1 MHFRQIKF
9 IRRPWC
15 LLLCSMC
22 AGLLFAAD
30 DPAVIGARDIFRQGL
45 TAYKQQN
52 YKLAL
57 KLLRTMQEQY
67 PASPYTVRGLEYTA
81 QCENQLGDPYAAF
94 EAYQKIWDDHKDF
107 AKLPSITRNQMMI
120 GNYYLNVK
128 QYKEAIEIYRKILDN
143 APHSDVAAA
152 AQYSLAQAHIGDDDY
167 EPAKS
172 ELEKLMKNYPTSQL
186 VDDAAFQVGYI
197 EYLQSADAA
206 YDQQPTANAI
216 AAFRRFVSNFPSSP
230 KVAEAQRYIREL
242 RGRRADSLLKQ
253 ADFYENIR
261 ATKSAEIVY
270 REVIEQYPDTSY
282 ADQARRQ
289 LNTLSGTPPSAADAA
304 RDSSQAQA
312 LRSNAGAART
322 LDTPT
327 PSASASATKPAAAA
341 AVQRQASAERI
352 AQLQQDPQTRAQLR
366 DQMKSA
372 YVNELK
378 DTRATR
384 AAWQKNRL
392 TMLERSR
399 QKADALLSTAQPGSA
414 PTAPD
419 ATPPAAAPA
428 ARAASRTAAV
438 ADALAPPRTA
448 AAAAPAAAR
457 AAHTAAAAGAAA
469 PRTAASA
476 APAMRTAAAAAPRTA
491 PKPLTGLSLSD
502 VVPGAEAE
510 PAATPSDAAGDA
522 DKLLEGMG
530 FDSQEIAEATDPAA
544 APAPTGKAGRSAKAD
559 ALAAPVH
566 TATRGA
572 SQLAMAGAPPTP
584 ATEPDAETETLSA
597 ADMQVP
603 TETVDEQHVDE
614 QHVDEQHV
622 DEQHVDEQRVDE
634 QRVDEQAH
642 AADVYQNIGV
652 ARQQTDEGKATVRR
666 LDVDGRVRRAKLD
679 DENQTISTNTT
690 YNTDALMR
698 EYAGMYYL
706 FMRGD
711 ALMEQGS
718 PSEAK
723 KYYSDALDRLL
734 ALKEKAPDWQSEIV
748 DFRIDHCRKQLRT
761 IP

>member
-1 MHFRQIKF
+1 MHFRRTNF
-9 IRRPWC
+9 MWRPWC

-45 TAYKQQN
+45 TAYQQQN

-57 KLLRTMQEQY
+57 KLLRTMQDQY
-67 PASPYTVRGLEYTA
+67 PSSPYAVRGLEYIA

-107 AKLPSITRNQMMI
+107 AKLPAITRNQMMI
-120 GNYYLNVK
+120 GNHYLNVK

-167 EPAKS
+167 EPAKI
-172 ELEKLMKNYPTSQL
+172 ELEKLIKNYPTSQL
-186 VDDAAFQVGYI
+186 VDDAAFQVGYV

-282 ADQARRQ
+282 ADQARARLNQ
-289 LNTLSGTPPSAADAA
+289 LSSTPPSAADAA
-304 RDSSQAQA
+304 RDRSQAQT
-312 LRSNAGAART
+312 LRSDVSAART
-322 LDTPT
+322 LDTPA
-327 PSASASATKPAAAA
+327 PSPASATKPDANA
-341 AVQRQASAERI
+341 AVKRQASAQRI
-352 AQLQQDPQTRAQLR
+352 AQLQQDPKSRAQLR

-372 YVNELK
+372 YVKELK

-384 AAWQKNRL
+384 DAWQKNRL
-392 TMLERSR
+392 TMLDRSR
-399 QKADALLSTAQPGSA
+399 QKADALLNAAPQGSA
-414 PTAPD
+414 PSPAGTTAS
-419 ATPPAAAPA
+419 APA
-428 ARAASRTAAV
+428 ATPAATAAPRNV
-438 ADALAPPRTA
+438 TVSDALVPPRTA
-448 AAAAPAAAR
+448 AAATPAAPR
-457 AAHTAAAAGAAA
+457 TTAAAASAA
-469 PRTAASA
+469 PRTAA
-476 APAMRTAAAAAPRTA
+476 
-491 PKPLTGLSLSD
+491 KPLAGLSLSD
-502 VVPGAEAE
+502 AVPGAEIE
-510 PAATPSDAAGDA
+510 PATAPSVAASDAE
-522 DKLLEGMG
+522 KLLEGMG
-530 FDSQEIAEATDPAA
+530 FDREEIAETAEPA
-544 APAPTGKAGRSAKAD
+544 APA
-559 ALAAPVH
+559 
-566 TATRGA
+566 
-572 SQLAMAGAPPTP
+572 LAMAGTPPTP
-584 ATEPDAETETLSA
+584 ANESDAATAPRSA
-597 ADMQVP
+597 ADTQTQTDAM
-603 TETVDEQHVDE
+603 DA
-614 QHVDEQHV
+614 
-622 DEQHVDEQRVDE
+622 

-642 AADVYQNIGV
+642 AADVRQNIEV

-679 DENQTISTNTT
+679 DETQTTSTNTS
-690 YNTDALMR
+690 YNTDALSR
-698 EYAGMYYL
+698 EYAGIYYL

-718 PSEAK
+718 LSEAK

-734 ALKEKAPDWQSEIV
+734 ALKEKAPDWEKNDIV
-748 DFRIDHCRKQLRT
+748 EYRIDHCRKQLRT

>member
-1 MHFRQIKF
+1 MHFRRIKF
-9 IRRPWC
+9 PRRPWC

-22 AGLLFAAD
+22 AGLLFATD
-30 DPAVIGARDIFRQGL
+30 DPAVNGASAIFRQGV

-57 KLLRTMQEQY
+57 KLLRTMQEEY
-67 PASPYTVRGLEYTA
+67 TNSPYAVRSLEYIA

-152 AQYSLAQAHIGDDDY
+152 AQYSLAQAHVGDDDY

-253 ADFYENIR
+253 ADFYDNIR

-282 ADQARRQ
+282 ADQARGQ
-289 LNTLSGTPPSAADAA
+289 LNKLSGTPPSAADAA
-304 RDSSQAQA
+304 RDRSQAET

-322 LDTPT
+322 LDTP
-327 PSASASATKPAAAA
+327 PPGASASAGASVIKPAAAA

-352 AQLQQDPQTRAQLR
+352 AQLQQDPKTRAQLR

-399 QKADALLSTAQPGSA
+399 QKADALLNTTQQGAAQKPAGPTT
-414 PTAPD
+414 PTAV
-419 ATPPAAAPA
+419 PAAAP
-428 ARAASRTAAV
+428 RAAGV

-448 AAAAPAAAR
+448 ASAAPAAA
-457 AAHTAAAAGAAA
+457 
-469 PRTAASA
+469 
-476 APAMRTAAAAAPRTA
+476 RTAAAAAPRTA

-502 VVPGAEAE
+502 AVHSEEAE
-510 PAATPSDAAGDA
+510 RAATPSDAN
-522 DKLLEGMG
+522 KLLEGM

-544 APAPTGKAGRSAKAD
+544 APAPAGKAGQSAKAD
-559 ALAAPVH
+559 AYAAPVRPV
-566 TATRGA
+566 TRGA
-572 SQLAMAGAPPTP
+572 SQLAMAGAPRTP

-597 ADMQVP
+597 ADMQTQ
-603 TETVDEQHVDE
+603 TEAEDEPRAGE
-614 QHVDEQHV
+614 QAPVADVRQNLEV
-622 DEQHVDEQRVDE
+622 ARDEQRVDE
-634 QRVDEQAH
+634 QER
-642 AADVYQNIGV
+642 AANVRQNIEV
-652 ARQQTDEGKATVRR
+652 ARQQTDDGKATVRR

-679 DENQTISTNTT
+679 DETQTISTNTT

-711 ALMEQGS
+711 ALMEEGS

>member
-1 MHFRQIKF
+1 MHFRRTNF
-9 IRRPWC
+9 LWRPWC
-15 LLLCSMC
+15 LLLCSLC
-22 AGLLFAAD
+22 AGMLFAAD

-45 TAYKQQN
+45 TAYQQQN

-57 KLLRTMQEQY
+57 KLLRTMQDQY
-67 PASPYTVRGLEYTA
+67 PTSPYAVRSLEYIA

-107 AKLPSITRNQMMI
+107 AKLPAITRNQMMI

-128 QYKEAIEIYRKILDN
+128 QYTEAIEIYRKILDN

-167 EPAKS
+167 EAAKS
-172 ELEKLMKNYPTSQL
+172 ELEKMIKNYPTSQL
-186 VDDAAFQVGYI
+186 VDDAAFQVGYV

-206 YDQQPTANAI
+206 YDQEPTANAI

-242 RGRRADSLLKQ
+242 RGRRAESLLKQ

-282 ADQARRQ
+282 ADQARGR
-289 LNTLSGTPPSAADAA
+289 LNQLSGTPPSAADAA
-304 RDSSQAQA
+304 RDRSQAQT
-312 LRSNAGAART
+312 LRTDASAARA
-322 LDTPT
+322 LDAP
-327 PSASASATKPAAAA
+327 PPSSSASASAATKPAADTSA
-341 AVQRQASAERI
+341 QRQASAKRI
-352 AQLQQDPQTRAQLR
+352 AQLQQDPKSRAQLR

-372 YVNELK
+372 YANELK

-384 AAWQKNRL
+384 AAWQKNRV

-414 PTAPD
+414 QAPAGATAP
-419 ATPPAAAPA
+419 ATTPAGNTAPRHTTVPAA
-428 ARAASRTAAV
+428 
-438 ADALAPPRTA
+438 L
-448 AAAAPAAAR
+448 AAP
-457 AAHTAAAAGAAA
+457 HTAATPASATRTAGATPRLAA
-469 PRTAASA
+469 
-476 APAMRTAAAAAPRTA
+476 
-491 PKPLTGLSLSD
+491 KPLAGLSLSD
-502 VVPGAEAE
+502 AVPGAETE
-510 PAATPSDAAGDA
+510 PATAPTVAANDAE
-522 DKLLEGMG
+522 KLLEGMG
-530 FDSQEIAEATDPAA
+530 FDRDEIAETTESTA
-544 APAPTGKAGRSAKAD
+544 APAGQPEKADHATKAGPAS
-559 ALAAPVH
+559 AAPSS
-566 TATRGA
+566 ATT
-572 SQLAMAGAPPTP
+572 QLAMAGSPPTSAHEADT
-584 ATEPDAETETLSA
+584 ATATSA
-597 ADMQVP
+597 APDTP
-603 TETVDEQHVDE
+603 TQTEV
-614 QHVDEQHV
+614 
-622 DEQHVDEQRVDE
+622 VDEQRVVE
-634 QRVDEQAH
+634 QEH
-642 AADVYQNIGV
+642 AADVRQNIEV
-652 ARQQTDEGKATVRR
+652 ARQQTGEGKATVRR
-666 LDVDGRVRRAKLD
+666 LDVDGRVRRAQLD
-679 DENQTISTNTT
+679 DEPQATSTNTN

-698 EYAGMYYL
+698 EYAGTYYL